1 MISEL
6 SEIVSAKITVTR
18 QVVRNEVLTTNQFD
32 RAGYSG
38 HNISRPGGTQTPR
51 NLVFYARVRP
61 ATRLFV
67 KKPGFL
73 VPMRPG
79 LENWKK

>member
-1 MISEL
+1 MF
-6 SEIVSAKITVTR
+6 AKISLTR
-18 QVVRNEVLTTNQFD
+18 QVVRTSSLSTNQFD

-38 HNISRPGGTQTPR
+38 HNISRPGRTPTPR
-51 NLVFYARVRP
+51 NLVFYARVQR

-67 KKPGFL
+67 KKRGFL

-79 LENWKK
+79 L